1 MPLLG
6 ASMFKLPSVIVNDL
20 DVPGIATL
28 KAETQAPLVVDA
40 YAELTRALTL
50 EKLEPVVR
58 RHPQVL
64 QSSGSVEH
72 LQLALGHGP
81 EMDPAHHTLAAK
93 KLGCV
98 FAPKRLDHGA
108 RVFNAAR

>member
-1 MPLLG
+1 
-6 ASMFKLPSVIVNDL
+6 MFKLPSVIVNDL
-20 DVPGIATL
+20 NVPGIALIET
-28 KAETQAPLVVDA
+28 KAQAPLVIDA
-40 YAELTRALTL
+40 YAELTRTVAL
-50 EKLEPVVR
+50 EEFEPIVR
-58 RHPQVL
+58 GHPQVFK
-64 QSSGSVEH
+64 SSGTVEH

-81 EMDPAHHTLAAK
+81 EMHPAHHTLAAK